1 MNPNE
6 LLHLVIPSTHH
17 NKIDIGKL
25 RCVLNS
31 ISEIANYIQY
41 IKISNNIAR
50 VKLSSS
56 SLRQTMLL
64 KKQIILN
71 KCENEN
77 ININDIVFF

>member
-1 MNPNE
+1 MDPNE
-6 LLHLVIPSTHH
+6 LLHLIIPSAHH
-17 NKIDIGKL
+17 DKIDIGKL

-31 ISEIANYIQY
+31 ISEIANYVQY

-71 KCENEN
+71 KCKNEN
-77 ININDIVFF
+77 IKINDIVFF